1 VYAKLM
7 SFTWLVLLALSSN
20 PARAEEGSFDSKGG
34 QHPLQDSRQ
43 RGAGG
48 ADSQLRRQRGD
59 VGQQPANEAK
69 IFSELA
75 KQYRVIALDCRGH
88 GKSDKPHDPKL
99 YGQEMVEDVA
109 RLLDHLRIE
118 KAHVVG
124 YSMGAAI
131 AGHLLVTH
139 PERLRSV
146 TLGGGVPSF
155 ERSKEELAL
164 EELAAKSLEEGKG
177 IAPVIIAGAPPG
189 TLKPSQELADAISR
203 MIIGSQDQKALGAS
217 VRGGIDLQVTEDQ
230 LKANRIP
237 VLAVYG
243 SRDLETMQNRLKRVA
258 TLLKARVEVI
268 EGGDHVGTYGIP
280 EFLNTV
286 ETFIRKQR
294 P

>member
-1 VYAKLM
+1 VVLIH
-7 SFTWLVLLALSSN
+7 SFAASAEMWDNN
-20 PARAEEGSFDSKGG
+20 PQTKT
-34 QHPLQDSRQ
+34 
-43 RGAGG
+43 
-48 ADSQLRRQRGD
+48 
-59 VGQQPANEAK
+59 K